1 MLNPKLKIEFENW
14 KNSLTPNEKNA
25 LLKYTSDLY
34 EDINYE
40 LRLNNVQ
47 NNKTNIELIE
57 SALMKYTLP
66 EDINVFRYEGVEDLS
81 TDEIIEAYSIAKKE
95 TYLYDNFLS
104 TSISIEGANNFLSY
118 LKQEN
123 KYIAY
128 KFISATLCKGINC
141 GFLDKELS
149 YSHNEHELLLN
160 KGCCFEYTDLIKI
173 DELIVKFLGKIS
185 KL

>member
-47 NNKTNIELIE
+47 NNKINIELIE

-81 TDEIIEAYSIAKKE
+81 TDEIIEAYSIAKK
-95 TYLYDNFLS
+95 
-104 TSISIEGANNFLSY
+104 
-118 LKQEN
+118 K
-123 KYIAY
+123 
-128 KFISATLCKGINC
+128 
-141 GFLDKELS
+141 
-149 YSHNEHELLLN
+149 
-160 KGCCFEYTDLIKI
+160 LIYMI
-173 DELIVKFLGKIS
+173 IFYQLQ
-185 KL
+185 